1 MADETLIELKAALD
15 EFLNTRELEEG
26 RELPPDAP
34 TLEDRR
40 AELNAAWWS
49 AVRGFCLSSLPK
61 GDEELL
67 LGDDQRRLLDFGLF
81 DTESLAE
88 PRRRLDT
95 GAIVEGVVLMHE
107 SLDAVL
113 DDALRRDAISEYQ
126 ADLDTLQR
134 DIDLWPETHLVH
146 IRYRD
151 ARVNELLGDNPRCT
165 HVLRLFA
172 ETDEKLE
179 QYKRLEER
187 EKAGALPP
195 DDRKSWGTIRHFVES
210 RREQIAAILSPLT
223 GEVDEKRS
231 AIAAAALA
239 ASEAVE
245 ASVAHLLEL
254 HGKRRGL
261 EKQILE
267 QQAAARRVTEAEVK
281 KALRRELDAVA
292 GLLRLAAR
300 YAHVTEC
307 AVPVDTGVEFIDP
320 NTAADSVAHILRFD
334 PRLID
339 NPLAARFGPPELLL
353 APGVGDGVYDSG
365 RNRWVVPQRCT
376 GSAIESLA
384 HAAIMYRLEVDAS
397 EMNKGLLA
405 SYRESIPANRSVRA
419 NLKLRNGLVRD
430 YVTWMTR
437 EAIGDDALPRE
448 TREWF
453 ERHIAPNKEQPWV
466 PFDLRGRSEH
476 QLVQALREA
485 GAAGETAE
493 REYRAGVIEWLLD
506 PRAEQVIR
514 QRVMPRL
521 NRAIKLDPEHRA
533 AVYSAAALNMQLG
546 EFQKAISGF
555 RRFTEIAP
563 TSWWTRKAVEL
574 CAQCR

>member
-1 MADETLIELKAALD
+1 MSNETHEDLKAALK
-15 EFLNTRELEEG
+15 EFLSTRELEEG

-40 AELNAAWWS
+40 ANLNAAWWS
-49 AVRGFCLSSLPK
+49 AVRAICLASVPK
-61 GDEELL
+61 VDEDLL
-67 LGDDQRRLLDFGLF
+67 LGDQERALIDFGLF
-81 DTESLAE
+81 DSEA
-88 PRRRLDT
+88 LDEARHKLDR
-95 GAIVEGVVLMHE
+95 GAIVEGVVLMHD
-107 SLDAVL
+107 SLAAVL

-126 ADLDTLQR
+126 ANLDTLQR

-151 ARVNELLGDNPRCT
+151 ARVNELLGDNPRCA

-179 QYKRLEER
+179 QYKRLEIR
-187 EKAGALPP
+187 DKAGSLPH
-195 DDRKSWGTIRHFVES
+195 DDHKTWGTIRHFVES

-245 ASVAHLLEL
+245 ASVGHLLEL

-261 EKQILE
+261 EQQILE
-267 QQAAARRVTEAEVK
+267 QQAAARRVTDAEVK
-281 KALRRELDAVA
+281 KAVRRELDAVA

-307 AVPVDTGVEFIDP
+307 AVPVDSEVEYIDP
-320 NTAADSVAHILRFD
+320 NIAADSIAHILRFD

-384 HAAIMYRLEVDAS
+384 HAAIMYRLEVDAT
-397 EMNKGLLA
+397 ELNKALLA

-430 YVTWMTR
+430 YVAWMAS
-437 EAIGDDALPRE
+437 EAIGEDVLPRE

-466 PFDLRGRSEH
+466 PYDLRGRSEH
-476 QLVQALREA
+476 QLVQALRESA
-485 GAAGETAE
+485 EAAETAE
-493 REYRAGVIEWLLD
+493 REYRAAVIEWLLD
-506 PRAEQVIR
+506 PRNEATIR
-514 QRVMPRL
+514 ERVLPRL
-521 NRAIKLDPEHRA
+521 NKAIKLDAGHRA
-533 AVYSAAALNMQLG
+533 AVYSAAALQMQLG

-563 TSWWTRKAVEL
+563 TSWWTRKAIEL